1 MVENTNGGGKQPPRK
16 SFLYYYG
23 LVMLIVM
30 LLNIFLFPSM
40 MDRTQQ
46 VRFDQFSD
54 QLKEDNVDEV
64 YVTTNNEIVY
74 TLKNDNKN
82 TAWNVTYKTGEIPGV
97 NLYDLLD
104 GKDVKYTAAE
114 FPADLDPAADSLCG
128 NRTAHGTFVDETD
141 GWRTWQ
147 RNDVWQVECEDLC
160 RIRDGYHICRCG
172 WRGRGEGC
180 IKRDCRF
187 PA

>member
-64 YVTTNNEIVY
+64 YVTTNNEIIY
-74 TLKNDNKN
+74 TLKM
-82 TAWNVTYKTGEIPGV
+82 TIKTQRGMSPT
-97 NLYDLLD
+97 
-104 GKDVKYTAAE
+104 K
-114 FPADLDPAADSLCG
+114 PA
-128 NRTAHGTFVDETD
+128 
-141 GWRTWQ
+141 
-147 RNDVWQVECEDLC
+147 
-160 RIRDGYHICRCG
+160 
-172 WRGRGEGC
+172 
-180 IKRDCRF
+180 RF
-187 PA
+187 RVSTCMTCWMVRM

>member
-74 TLKNDNKN
+74 TLKTQRGMSPIK
-82 TAWNVTYKTGEIPGV
+82 
-97 NLYDLLD
+97 
-104 GKDVKYTAAE
+104 
-114 FPADLDPAADSLCG
+114 PARFRVSTCM
-128 NRTAHGTFVDETD
+128 
-141 GWRTWQ
+141 
-147 RNDVWQVECEDLC
+147 
-160 RIRDGYHICRCG
+160 ICWMVRM
-172 WRGRGEGC
+172 
-180 IKRDCRF
+180 
-187 PA
+187 

>member
-104 GKDVKYTAAE
+104 GKDVKYSAE
-114 FPADLDPAADSLCG
+114 INTQASPLLNFLLTWILPLVLFVGIGWVADLA
-128 NRTAHGTFVDETD
+128 T
-141 GWRTWQ
+141 Q
-147 RNDVWQVECEDLC
+147 
-160 RIRDGYHICRCG
+160 
-172 WRGRGEGC
+172 
-180 IKRDCRF
+180 
-187 PA
+187 